1 MRTSVKGL
9 NEVQRNISEK
19 PETYCH
25 LSLTCKQVADKVE
38 EVASHAGTL
47 IQWLVWLILW

>member
-19 PETYCH
+19 TETYCH
-25 LSLTCKQVADKVE
+25 LSPTCQQVADIAE
-38 EVASHAGTL
+38 EVASHAGL
-47 IQWLVWLILW
+47 